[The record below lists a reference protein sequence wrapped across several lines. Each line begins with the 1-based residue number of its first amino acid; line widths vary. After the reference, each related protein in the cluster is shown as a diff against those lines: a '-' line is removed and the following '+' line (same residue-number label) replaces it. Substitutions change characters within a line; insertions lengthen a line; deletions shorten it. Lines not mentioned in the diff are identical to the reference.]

1 MIKRTAKQRLAVMG
15 FLLLAFFS
23 AYGVARRY
31 SFELVA
37 YVVEQAL
44 LQKTPEAIPPDQIR
58 RRFETFLEADTTD
71 QKMNKLLALS
81 NYLEKVQKLTAAE
94 LDRLLSAGG
103 NPGGAGLQ

>member
-1 MIKRTAKQRLAVMG
+1 MKIFTARQRLTIMG
-15 FLLLAFFS
+15 FLVLAFFC

-37 YVVEQAL
+37 YVVEEAL
-44 LQKTPEAIPPDQIR
+44 MQKAPEGIPQDQVR
-58 RRFETFLEADTTD
+58 SRFERYLEAGPAD

-94 LDRLLSAGG
+94 LDRLLAGG
-103 NPGGAGLQ
+103 GIPGDAGLQ